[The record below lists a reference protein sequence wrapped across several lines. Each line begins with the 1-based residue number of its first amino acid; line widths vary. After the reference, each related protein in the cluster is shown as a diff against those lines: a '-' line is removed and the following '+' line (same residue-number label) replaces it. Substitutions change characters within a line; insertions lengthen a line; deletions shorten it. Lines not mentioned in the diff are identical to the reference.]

1 MADYRQIHTK
11 IWKDG
16 WFIELSDQEKL
27 LFIYL
32 FSNERA
38 SIAGLYE
45 LALRVICFE
54 TGLDKRTVEAALA
67 KFSKAGKAHYE
78 NGIVWVVNL
87 RKYNENS
94 SPKVTARLSKD
105 LAAVADC
112 PIKRRYLA
120 YYNPIESDGY
130 GIDTVSIPVLKSTS
144 EQEQEQEHEQEQ
156 EQERG
161 ADAPP
166 PPADPKPKA
175 AKAPNPAAV
184 EAFRAAANTYP
195 NKALWQSMAEAVG
208 DQPDDV
214 AFWQQ
219 VVGAWIA
226 KGYNPQNVAGMF
238 DFFKRRELPAA
249 GSATKTP
256 APVRK
261 YDPTLSPEELALK
274 ARIKAHKEQQAQ
286 HANR

>member
-144 EQEQEQEHEQEQ
+144 EQEQEHEQEQ
-156 EQERG
+156 EQEKHAG
-161 ADAPP
+161 DK
-166 PPADPKPKA
+166 PPAPECLPQPDPVLELAEVFEQVSGVKRPTPSGKKA
-175 AKAPNPAAV
+175 KDQVGVTWWHPLREMVKMANGNSAEVLRAAV
-184 EAFRAAANTYP
+184 SQLRAKNLNVSSPQSCLKTFTSLHGAAVTGATASLAAQYRAAGYTDAN
-195 NKALWQSMAEAVG
+195 G
-208 DQPDDV
+208 
-214 AFWQQ
+214 
-219 VVGAWIA
+219 
-226 KGYNPQNVAGMF
+226 NPV
-238 DFFKRRELPAA
+238 
-249 GSATKTP
+249 
-256 APVRK
+256 
-261 YDPTLSPEELALK
+261 
-274 ARIKAHKEQQAQ
+274 
-286 HANR
+286 